1 MREKAYLL
9 PMKIYIATASDFE
22 WSHIGREEFKTMAQ
36 RNRKPQHGLTDD
48 PHSADLILFIDFQQH
63 LDDWWMGDFHRH
75 PLVKKYPH
83 KICVYDERDHPR
95 YSAPGVYV
103 SLTQQ
108 NRLAQSQCSGC
119 YFNLKN
125 ETVDSTNHSIPEP
138 DLLFSFMG
146 AMSHPVRREITKI
159 SHPRAVVEDTS
170 AFNFFAGDEDDAARQ
185 RIQRQKKR
193 YLSIAQRSKFVLCP
207 RGAGTSSYRLFETL
221 SLGRVPVIISDQ
233 WSPVP
238 GPDWEQCA
246 VFVAEDQVAN
256 LPQLLETR
264 EAEFETLGAN
274 ARAVWDNYFAPEV
287 RFHNLIEACIAI
299 KKTDTQGVCRH
310 PRLQPVALR
319 ELARQKYWQLKNR
332 LPRKIGRN

>member
-1 MREKAYLL
+1 
-9 PMKIYIATASDFE
+9 MKIYIATASDFR
-22 WSHIGREEFKTMAQ
+22 WNRLYREEFQSMA
-36 RNRKPQHGLTDD
+36 RRDRRAEHALTDD
-48 PHSADLILFIDFQQH
+48 PQDAGLILFIDFQQH

-75 PLVKKYPH
+75 PLVKKYPR

-108 NRLAQSQCSGC
+108 NRLPQSQCSGC

-125 ETVDSTNHSIPEP
+125 ETTDSTHSDIPKP

-146 AMSHPVRREITKI
+146 AMSHPVRREVAKL

-170 AFNFFAGDEDDAARQ
+170 SFNFFADAKDEAAQQ
-185 RIQRQKKR
+185 RIKRQKDR

-207 RGAGTSSYRLFETL
+207 RGSGTSSYRLFETL

-246 VFVAEDQVAN
+246 VFVPEAQVAD
-256 LPQLLETR
+256 LPQILETR
-264 EAEFETLGAN
+264 EAEFETLAAN
-274 ARAVWDNYFAPEV
+274 ARAVWDNWFAPEV
-287 RFHNLIEACIAI
+287 RFHTLVEACIAI
-299 KKTDTQGVCRH
+299 KETDTRGVCRH
-310 PRLQPVALR
+310 PRLQRLALR
-319 ELARQKYWQLKNR
+319 ELARQKFWQLKNI
-332 LPRKIGRN
+332 LPNKTREP